1 MFAYF
6 FWWKVKFLNR
16 IGMWKQTR
24 IGSLDNFIDSSV
36 EFHSIGIVSIKR
48 AFQTITI
55 GIFQCSC
62 TTKYSCVWGLKNIV
76 LKHCAIFTLI
86 TFWANPINMRHY
98 LYKNNSQV
106 EEGVGNQLFGEFFL
120 LVVKQISIWVK
131 CKFIHTSK
139 VAFVN
144 SFILKHH
151 KTFTNHSVK
160 KL

>member
-1 MFAYF
+1 
-6 FWWKVKFLNR
+6 
-16 IGMWKQTR
+16 
-24 IGSLDNFIDSSV
+24 
-36 EFHSIGIVSIKR
+36 
-48 AFQTITI
+48 
-55 GIFQCSC
+55 
-62 TTKYSCVWGLKNIV
+62 
-76 LKHCAIFTLI
+76 
-86 TFWANPINMRHY
+86 MRHY

-160 KL
+160 KLLCIVIQFIVLFSTIKYPRFPSKYLCTYFECEKVPS